1 MQFLLLAIFIFLVS
15 FFLKFLHSIIWVPW
29 NIQAHFRKQG
39 IRGPGYRLIFGNT
52 AEIRRMYAEAQ
63 SKSISLD
70 HDITHRVVPYYHEWS
85 ALYGKSFLYW
95 FGTKPRLAITDP
107 DMIKEAL
114 MNTGVSF
121 ERMRFDPFSALF
133 FGSGL
138 LALKGERWA
147 HRRRILNQVFKIET
161 VKAWIPEIV
170 ASTGKMLQEWEK
182 ERGGR
187 DEFEIDVYKDV
198 HLLSAD
204 VIS

>member
-29 NIQAHFRKQG
+29 KIQAHFRKQG

-63 SKSISLD
+63 SKSMSLD
-70 HDITHRVVPYYHEWS
+70 HDIIHRVVPFYYEWS

-95 FGTKPRLAITDP
+95 FGTKPRLAIADP

-114 MNTGVSF
+114 LNTGVSF
-121 ERMRFDPFSALF
+121 EKLRFNPLSALF

-161 VKAWIPEIV
+161 VKVRNIIKYSSFRATQENYKFITCPFR
-170 ASTGKMLQEWEK
+170 ATSTWWTQNS
-182 ERGGR
+182 
-187 DEFEIDVYKDV
+187 IDLKKNVQ
-198 HLLSAD
+198 
-204 VIS
+204 